1 MDGMTEW
8 QNKRWMEG
16 WMDETIEQVD
26 RIMNFETMELF
37 VYFAV
42 YYKKIQTVQTVSKLC

>member
-1 MDGMTEW
+1 
-8 QNKRWMEG
+8 MEG

-42 YYKKIQTVQTVSKLC
+42 YYKKIQTV